1 MKKTIL
7 NLTAILFAIVSY
19 SQTGN
24 EVLGNNA
31 GSNIT
36 SGDYNTIIGDS
47 TAHYL
52 STSLSN
58 TILGYRAGHNIN
70 FENTSQANYNVFI
83 GEDAGYFNTTAD
95 ENVYIGYQA
104 GYLST
109 TNLDNVFVGF
119 RAGYHNDDS
128 DGTFIGHGA
137 GFNNTRGGDNT
148 FIGEAAGLSV
158 TTGDDNT
165 FVGQKAGAG
174 TITSVFPTTGAT
186 TSPNTASDNTAI
198 GSAAGFNLKTGYRN
212 VFLGSEAGYDNETG
226 YKNTFVGDS
235 TGTDNNAGRL
245 NTFVG
250 QAAGAANEHASYN
263 TFLGV
268 LAGGDV
274 NRTNKTD
281 GSSNRNTYVG
291 VYAGASNREGTDN
304 VGIGAFADIR
314 NYSSVD
320 LNGAQGQWTIWGT
333 STKREFNTYV
343 GAQAYANANEVV
355 LLGYDTRADGNKSI
369 AIGTG
374 AFADD
379 AETIVMGYRA
389 YGNTFSDRSIGIGVR
404 DSIQHRD
411 AVSIGYEAKITGQ
424 YAVGLG
430 RESVADTSSVAIGYN
445 SKAYGKYGVALG
457 DQSQVAD
464 LTQYAMAIGSGANA
478 TTSNSL
484 VLGGVTTLDRVSVG
498 IGTTAPNQNA
508 SLDLADTDKG
518 LLVNRLTNALRTA
531 LEGNL
536 TATDEGLIAYDTDD
550 KALYAWDGSAWSSS
564 TNTDVQDL
572 ELSGNTLSLTNDV
585 STVDLS
591 TYMDNTDNQAL
602 TLSSNNLELT
612 SDDGTDIIDFS
623 GYLDNTDSQNLSLTG
638 TTLDI
643 SGGTGVDLSG
653 YLDNT
658 DGQNLSLSGTTLNI
672 SGGTGVDLAPLQ
684 DGTGTD
690 NQELSLTG
698 TALGITGSATT
709 IDLSLLQDGTGTDN
723 QNLASATLSG
733 NTLTVAIEGG
743 TSANVDLSPI
753 LSALETENTNQQV
766 QIDDLISRMETL
778 EACACQTLTVT
789 DPEDNTSRSAGPIL
803 YQNIPNPF
811 NGTTS
816 IKYYVPLSY
825 KNADIVFSNTSGQ
838 IIDNVALNQ
847 LGDQELFFNSDTLA
861 SGIYYYTL
869 YANRRKVDTKKM
881 IIN

>member
-1 MKKTIL
+1 MKKNIL
-7 NLTAILFAIVSY
+7 NLTAILIAIVTY

-24 EVLGNNA
+24 EVLGNFA
-31 GSNIT
+31 GSNIST
-36 SGDYNTIIGDS
+36 GDYNTIVGDS

-52 STSLSN
+52 NTSLSN
-58 TILGYRAGHNIN
+58 TILGYRAGRSIN
-70 FENTSQANYNVFI
+70 FSSTSQANYNIMI
-83 GEDAGYFNTTAD
+83 GEDAGYMHTIAD
-95 ENVYIGYQA
+95 ENIYIGYQA
-104 GYLST
+104 GYFN
-109 TNLDNVFVGF
+109 TNDVDNVFVGF
-119 RAGYHNDDS
+119 RAGYFNDDS

-137 GFNNTRGGDNT
+137 GFNNTTGGDNT
-148 FIGEAAGLSV
+148 FIGEAAGVSV

-174 TITSVFPTTGAT
+174 TFTSVSPNTNAT
-186 TSPNTASDNTAI
+186 TNPNTASDNTAI
-198 GSAAGFNLKTGYRN
+198 GSAAGFNLRTGYRN
-212 VFLGSEAGYDNETG
+212 AFLGSEAGYDNEEG
-226 YKNTFVGDS
+226 YRNTFVGDS
-235 TGTDNNAGRL
+235 TGIDNNVGRL

-250 QAAGAANEHASYN
+250 QGAGSANEYASYN
-263 TFLGV
+263 TFVGV
-268 LAGGDV
+268 EAGGDV
-274 NRTNKTD
+274 NRTNETD

-291 VYAGASNREGTDN
+291 VFAGFGGREGTDN
-304 VGIGAFADIR
+304 VGIGAFADVT
-314 NYSSVD
+314 NYNATD
-320 LNGAQGQWTIWGT
+320 LTNAQGRFTGRAI
-333 STKREFNTYV
+333 STKREYNTYV
-343 GAQAYANANEVV
+343 GAQAYANANEIV

-369 AIGTG
+369 AIGNG

-389 YGNTFSDRSIGIGVR
+389 YGNTISDRSIGIGVR

-430 RESVADTSSVAIGYN
+430 RESVADTSSVAMGYN
-445 SKAYGKYGVALG
+445 SKAYGKYGLALG

-508 SLDLADTDKG
+508 SLDLADIDKG
-518 LLVNRLTNALRTA
+518 LLINRLTNDLRTT
-531 LEGNL
+531 LENNL
-536 TATDEGLIAYDTDD
+536 TAIDEGLIVYDTDD
-550 KALYAWDGSAWSSS
+550 KALYVWDGSFWSSS

-572 ELSGNTLSLTNDV
+572 ELSGNTLSLTNDI

-602 TLSSNNLELT
+602 TLLSNNLELT
-612 SDDGTDIIDFS
+612 SDDGSDTIDLS

-643 SGGTGVDLSG
+643 SGGTGIDLLG
-653 YLDNT
+653 FLDNT
-658 DGQNLSLSGTTLNI
+658 DTQELSLNGTTLAI
-672 SGGTGVDLAPLQ
+672 TGNATTLDLSVLQ

-690 NQELSLTG
+690 S
-698 TALGITGSATT
+698 
-709 IDLSLLQDGTGTDN
+709 
-723 QNLASATLSG
+723 QNLVSAVVVG
-733 NTLTVAIEGG
+733 NNLTIAIENGDPV
-743 TSANVDLSPI
+743 TVDLSPI
-753 LSALETENTNQQV
+753 LSNLETQNANQQS
-766 QIDDLISRMETL
+766 QIDDLLSRVATIES
-778 EACACQTLTVT
+778 CACGGTLSTPGSDAT
-789 DPEDNTSRSAGPIL
+789 NRNNSIL

-816 IKYYVPLSY
+816 IKYYIPY
-825 KNADIVFSNTSGQ
+825 NKNNGAIVFSNNSGQ
-838 IIDNVALNQ
+838 IIDNIKLESF
-847 LGDQELFFNSDTLA
+847 GEQELFFNSDSLA

-869 YANRRKVDTKKM
+869 FVDGRKVDSKKM